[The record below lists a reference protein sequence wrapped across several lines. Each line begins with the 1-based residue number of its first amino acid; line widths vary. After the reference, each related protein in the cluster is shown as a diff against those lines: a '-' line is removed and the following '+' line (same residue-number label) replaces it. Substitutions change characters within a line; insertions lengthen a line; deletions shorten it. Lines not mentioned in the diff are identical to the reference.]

1 MNTCPYQVP
10 VSHTN
15 PTGTNLFPLTMSE
28 GPELG
33 GGAVEVRARERV
45 LGDRYLLDLI
55 FRHLEPQFISKL
67 ATVSK

>member
-1 MNTCPYQVP
+1 
-10 VSHTN
+10 
-15 PTGTNLFPLTMSE
+15 MSE

-33 GGAVEVRARERV
+33 GGAVEMGARERV

-55 FRHLEPQFISKL
+55 FRHMKPKFISKL